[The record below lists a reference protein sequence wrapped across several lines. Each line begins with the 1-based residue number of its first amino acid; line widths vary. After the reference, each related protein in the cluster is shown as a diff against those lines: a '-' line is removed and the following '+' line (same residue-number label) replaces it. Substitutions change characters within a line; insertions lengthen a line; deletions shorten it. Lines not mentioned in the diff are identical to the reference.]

1 VCVELD
7 TNDADPR
14 LWVMLHSGSRGI
26 GNRIGTFFIRRAQAA
41 CKQSGVVLPDPEL
54 GFLMTDSALAEDYLE
69 YARWAQRYACQSR
82 LRMFAHVLDALGG
95 VRANDAELVHCHH
108 KYIASEEHFDKPGL
122 LTRNGAVNAEA
133 GVKGIIPGS
142 MGVRSYLTR
151 GLGHPDALR
160 TSSHGAGRVMSRNVA
175 RKTISMAQQ
184 MAALEGVECR
194 FDADVARVARR
205 RRSSTRAVAEPAH
218 RRGCSLPAQGGSI
231 FSATPGSVSK
241 RHDSVVWARRPHPP
255 CDLVDTDDCRSQ
267 GPADVLHLCYLAEQ
281 LRGEREGRPLG
292 GGDLPAGRRLVSQ

>member
-1 VCVELD
+1 V
-7 TNDADPR
+7 
-14 LWVMLHSGSRGI
+14 
-26 GNRIGTFFIRRAQAA
+26 QAG

-69 YARWAQRYACQSR
+69 YARWAQRYAWHSR

-95 VRANDAELVHCHH
+95 VRANDTELVHCHH
-108 KYIASEEHFDKPGL
+108 NYITSEEHFDKSGL

-175 RKTISMAQQ
+175 RKTISMAHQL
-184 MAALEGVECR
+184 AALEGVECR
-194 FDADVARVARR
+194 FDADVARVARAGGGAR
-205 RRSSTRAVAEPAH
+205 LGQLLNQPTVAVARYQP
-218 RRGCSLPAQGGSI
+218 RVGQ
-231 FSATPGSVSK
+231 FSARNLGQFSK
-241 RHDSVVWARRPHPP
+241 RHDSVVWARRPYPP
-255 CDLVDTDDCRSQ
+255 CDLVDTDDRRSQ
-267 GPADVLHLCYLAEQ
+267 GPADVLHLCYLGEQ
-281 LRGEREGRPLG
+281 LRGEHEGRPLG
-292 GGDLPAGRRLVSQ
+292 GGDLPAGRRLVSR